1 MDAKVF
7 HFELTYVSVG
17 GGTEEGKRQR
27 GEEAKRE
34 GTKAQRFR

>member
-1 MDAKVF
+1 
-7 HFELTYVSVG
+7 VG

-27 GEEAKRE
+27 SEEAKKE